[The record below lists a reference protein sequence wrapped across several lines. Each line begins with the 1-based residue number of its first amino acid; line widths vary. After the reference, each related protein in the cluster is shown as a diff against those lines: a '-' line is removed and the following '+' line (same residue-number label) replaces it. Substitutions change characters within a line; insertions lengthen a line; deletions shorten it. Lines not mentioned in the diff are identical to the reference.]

1 MNHIRAIPP
10 PPADCPV
17 VRDPEAIAVRH
28 GGMLADESRL
38 RADPVRAVFLP
49 RSAEELAGA
58 LQTLSRE
65 GKTCVISGG
74 RTGITGGAVPVGA
87 DAVVSLEGMKKIL
100 GFSRE
105 GGQYCVRAEAGA
117 TLTELEE
124 WLARQEISG
133 PSGTSL
139 WFPVDPTERSAQ
151 LGGMVATN
159 ASGPRTYRFGS
170 TRDWVQGLS
179 LVLPDG
185 GLVRVRRGEVQA
197 DGRLFRITDTGGST
211 RDIILP
217 DIAVPRVKHAAGYF
231 VKPGMDL
238 VDLLA
243 GSEGTLGAFAD
254 VELRLAEKPEAA
266 VGVLIGTKDEGE
278 ALDLVERARCSAEPT
293 LQAIEYF
300 DADSLRL
307 LDDKRR
313 EEGTGSPTPEVPFA
327 GGAAV
332 YLEIAGPEKAV
343 VKALTLLEKLF
354 LSLGLSLDRTWA
366 ARDEKDRGR
375 QRDFRHA
382 VPEAV
387 NAWIGRRKQADPDLH
402 KVGTDFAVP
411 DGGLREMFSL
421 YRQGLRDTGLTSVVF
436 GHIGN
441 NHVHVNVLPRNAA
454 EMQKA
459 EGLYLRWARE
469 AVRLGGTVS
478 GEHGIGRLKKNLL
491 ALQYPPDVLE
501 AMRRLRKA
509 FDPAGTLAPGVL
521 L

>member
-1 MNHIRAIPP
+1 MNRIQAIPP
-10 PPADCPV
+10 PTADCPV
-17 VRDPEAIAVRH
+17 VRDPDEIAERH
-28 GGMLADESRL
+28 GGILADESRL
-38 RADPVRAVFLP
+38 RAGSLRALFLP
-49 RSAEELAGA
+49 RGAEELACA
-58 LQTLSRE
+58 LRTLSRE
-65 GKTCVISGG
+65 GKTCVVSGG
-74 RTGITGGAVPVGA
+74 RTGITGGAVPLGT
-87 DAVVSLEGMKKIL
+87 DAVVSLAGMKKIL
-100 GFSRE
+100 GLSRE
-105 GGQYCVRAEAGA
+105 GDRYCVRAEAGV
-117 TLTELEE
+117 TLSELEE
-124 WLARQEISG
+124 WLDRQKISG
-133 PSGTSL
+133 PSGISL

-170 TRDWVQGLS
+170 TRDWVRGLT

-185 GLVRVRRGEVQA
+185 GLFPVRRGEVRA
-197 DGRLFRITDTGGST
+197 DGRLFRITDTAGRT

-217 DIAVPRVKHAAGYF
+217 EIAVPKVKHAAGYF

-243 GSEGTLGAFAD
+243 GSEGTLGAFAE
-254 VELRLAEKPEAA
+254 VELRLAEKPDVIA
-266 VGVLIGTKDEGE
+266 GILIGTTDEGQ
-278 ALDLVERARCSAEPT
+278 ALNLVEQARRSAEPA

-300 DADSLRL
+300 DPDSLRL
-307 LDDKRR
+307 LEEKQR
-313 EEGTGSPTPEVPFA
+313 EEGAGSPTPEVPFP

-332 YLEIAGPEKAV
+332 YLEVAGPEKAV
-343 VKALTLLEKLF
+343 ARALTFLEKLF

-366 ARDEKDRGR
+366 AQDEKDRGR
-375 QRDFRHA
+375 QRAFRHA

-387 NAWIGRRKQADPDLH
+387 NAWIARGQQADPSLH

-411 DGGLREMFSL
+411 DRALREMFSL
-421 YRQGLRDTGLTSVVF
+421 YRQGLRDAGLRSVVF

-441 NHVHVNVLPRNAA
+441 NHVHVNVLPRNAG
-454 EMQKA
+454 EMEKA
-459 EGLYLRWARE
+459 EDLYGRWAKA

-478 GEHGIGRLKKNLL
+478 GEHGIGRLKRDLL